1 MTRASALEIWFFRQ
15 MATWATLLGRDATAL
30 DYASRIAAA
39 RPDDPR
45 ALASLAHRRAQAGGR
60 NEAIA
65 LLERAVA
72 LDASQASAWYN
83 LGYLLQESQR
93 HDEAIA
99 AFDRALSIDEKLD
112 LAHYGK
118 AISLVKSGRL
128 EEAIA
133 PLERNIAL
141 QPMSPFGLYQL
152 AHVHHRLGRPAQVA
166 RLIRRLS
173 GFEPSVAKQLERE
186 TGVSRDDHVPG

>member
-1 MTRASALEIWFFRQ
+1 MSTSALNVWFWRR

-30 DYASRIAAA
+30 EYAERIAAA
-39 RPDDPR
+39 RPDDPK
-45 ALASLAHRRAQAGGR
+45 ALASLAHRRAGAGGR

-72 LDASQASAWYN
+72 LDGSQAGAWYN
-83 LGYLLQESQR
+83 LGYLLQEAQR

-99 AFDRALSIDEKLD
+99 AFDRALAIDEKLD

-118 AISLVKSGRL
+118 AISLVKTDRL

-141 QPMSPFGLYQL
+141 QPMSPFGFYQL
-152 AHVHHRLGRPAQVA
+152 AHVHHRLGRRAQVA
-166 RLIRRLS
+166 KLIRRLS
-173 GFEPSVAKQLERE
+173 GFEPAVATRLERE
-186 TGVSRDDHVPG
+186 TGVRRDEPAPG